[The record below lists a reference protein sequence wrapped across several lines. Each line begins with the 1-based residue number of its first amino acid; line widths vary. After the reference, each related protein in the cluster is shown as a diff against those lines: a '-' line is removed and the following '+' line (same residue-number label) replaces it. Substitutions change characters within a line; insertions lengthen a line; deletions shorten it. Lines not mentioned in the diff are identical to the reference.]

1 MKPPQRDPQMTHK
14 FKVLIKTARADGNPV
29 LEVEQGAA
37 SKGQVLRIKAIA
49 GDKYQLQEEG
59 KGQGLAPESIQVKR
73 VGKHLHILFTGSL
86 EADLIIEDYYEVN
99 SEGYNGIIGQAE
111 NGNFYEYLTQDPNEE
126 GLIGRLEDG
135 SEAVEQA
142 LGGMEV
148 SGTGAFMGVALTAF
162 NPLLAGFGLV
172 TTGAVIADAANGT
185 TAKTNMAPTEASGSV
200 TITGTARGD
209 FTTGDVVTLVI
220 KGENYSGT
228 VNASGAYSI
237 AVSGA
242 DLSGDSD
249 TTIAATLLAYDK
261 SGNLGTITASKAY
274 TLEGAVSTTV
284 SITAISNDSGIAG
297 DFITNDNNGLTVSG
311 SLSTALTAG
320 QKLWYSG
327 DNGVTWTDITSS
339 VSNTAISYADSA
351 LTSTNTVQMRV
362 QSPGSTYGAT
372 ASQLVTIDSSAPTQT
387 VVITDILDNEG
398 AVMGTVASGGVTD
411 DTSLN
416 LKGTV
421 SAGLD
426 SGEVLQVYDGSN
438 YLGNATVSGTN
449 WTFADTRTLVNT
461 QQVSYTAKV
470 GDTATNAG
478 PVSSPYTATISTS
491 APSITIDSI
500 SGDGVTDLTGGL
512 NGTYDGSERGS
523 NTNTV
528 TTKPVISGTST
539 NLEGQTITVTINGT
553 NHLATVA
560 ASGAWSVTLSVTD
573 AIALNHGNTYQ
584 VIAAATSTGGKVAT
598 DMNNGMVVNTAT
610 PDIPTV
616 LNNYS
621 GTLTPTLTGFA
632 QKSVP
637 GSPVTYVALETGDTL
652 TVTVG
657 GATYSGAIGSLPAG
671 ITYDAITKQ
680 WSLITGGT
688 GAAVPTSGTLTLAS
702 GNTYDVGVS
711 VSAGGV
717 TKTDISNAELVIN
730 TANPTITLNEI
741 STDGY
746 LNAAEAGQS
755 LTITGVTNAQVG
767 STVTLDG
774 LGVSPAP
781 TATVLAGVGGNN
793 TFSVTLTA
801 AQVSAYAIAANAG
814 SQDVTATV
822 VNQFG
827 LSGSDVENVVI
838 DISAPTFASTG
849 TDVATAQN
857 ENIATSVIVYDANAT
872 DTGSAVSYSLS
883 GTDASAFNIN
893 ASTGE
898 VTLKA
903 SPNYE
908 AKTSYSFS
916 VVATDLAGN
925 TTTKPV
931 TLAVTNVD
939 EVAPSITSA
948 ATATVAE
955 NTAATS
961 VVYTATATDTDYNPQ
976 GALSISYSLTGTDA
990 SLLTIDSSTG
1000 QVKLNAAA
1008 NYETKTS
1015 YSFNVLA
1022 TDAKGNAGSK
1032 AVSLN
1037 VTNVDEVAPSITSG
1051 ATATV
1056 AENTAATTVVYTATA
1071 SDTDYNPQGALSI
1084 SYSLTGTD
1092 ASLLTMDSITGQ
1104 VKLNAASNYET
1115 KTSYSFNVLATDA
1128 KGNAG
1133 SKAVSLNV
1141 TNVDEVAPAITSAAT
1156 ATAVNENIAAN
1167 TVVYTAAATDTDF
1180 NSPAMA
1186 TSVTYSLKAATGDVA
1201 KFSINSSTGAVTL
1214 TESPDFEL
1222 KPDYAFTV
1230 VATDAVGNF
1239 SEKAVTLAVNNLNE
1253 AVAGVSDTASIQE
1266 AGGTANATAGAVL
1279 AATTSGFS
1287 ALNVLANDTDV
1298 DSGDTK
1304 SVSAILKGTT
1314 GTASAVSAGT
1324 TSATGQSIV
1333 GDYGTLV
1340 IGADGSYTYTVTQSS
1355 ATVQALNTSS
1365 TALNDVFTYTVK
1377 DAAGLSSTATL
1388 TVAVNG
1394 ANDAPIVANA
1404 IANTTGYVGLAL
1416 SYTVPAASFS
1426 DVDSSSLTYT
1436 AVVVDAN
1443 GNELTT
1449 QPGWLS
1455 FNSSSLT
1462 LSGTPPVGTNTLRV
1476 KVTASDGALSVSD
1489 VFDIVINTASV
1500 TGQAF
1505 NDKLGQSLSFAGDVN
1520 GDGFDDVIVG
1530 APFADA
1536 YATDAGR
1543 AYVLFGSSTGLPTQV
1558 NMTALVAGTSTQG
1571 FLINGPSFND
1581 QAGYGVSAAGDVNG
1595 DGLSDLLVGAPGS
1608 DPNGV
1613 TDSGSM
1619 YVVYGKTTN
1628 SAVNLS
1634 ALTSGT
1640 STQGYVIQGLCSV
1653 FYAGTNVSDLGDVNG
1668 DGIADVLIADMASAY
1683 VVYGKT
1689 NSNTVYLSSMAGA
1702 TGSGGF
1708 VFNSGAYDLVD
1719 SANTLSAAGDV
1730 NGDGLADL
1738 IVGSAVSGRAYVIY
1752 GQSGT
1757 ARVDATAM
1765 TAGTSTA
1772 GFVINGQNAE
1782 NFAYSVSTA
1791 GDVNGDGL
1799 ADVVVGANAAT
1810 TAAGADAGK
1819 SYVVFGKTGTAA
1831 VNTTAIAAGNG
1842 GFVINGQCASDSSG
1856 ASVSYAGDING
1867 DGLADL
1873 LVSAPNGDLSSASNV
1888 GRTYVV
1894 YGKTTGTA
1902 VELSAI
1908 AAGSGGFVMNGPV
1921 AGGIIGFHVTHA
1933 GDLNGDGFDDLA
1945 VSSRSASG
1953 TGQAYIV
1960 YGASNYVSSTLALG
1974 TGSSA
1979 SEYVMGTIGN
1989 DTLVGGGGVDRFS
2002 AGAGNDTIVLTASD
2016 ISNLANN
2023 TAASVKARVDGGGG
2037 FDTLRL
2043 SGGTNLDMTA
2053 ISNVAA
2059 MANDGTSRIHS
2070 IERIDMATDTAA
2082 NTLSIAARD
2091 VKDMAGLNSIYTGTA
2106 SDDGKT
2112 WTNVSG
2118 GTALSATT
2126 KFHQVVVDGTS
2137 SDTVNLKGSGWTN
2150 AGTVNDG
2157 SSNYLVYQNTATA
2170 SQVIVKTGVVVN
2182 QNVAPVVID
2191 LNRDGMLS
2199 YGQVAMDV
2207 NGDGHLDRTAWA
2219 GAQDGVLVWDKLADG
2234 LVHNNSQYAFAQYAT
2249 TYRFDALG
2257 NARAATDLEGLADTF
2272 DTNHDGLFNAADAK
2286 FAEFKVWQDANQNGV
2301 SDAGEVHSLNDL
2313 GLASIHL
2320 ISDGVVRTPF
2330 AGVTE
2335 AGQTT
2340 ATATDGSS
2348 VLVSDAGFAYSALA
2362 YSAETVSGLGAHID
2376 LLGTNMQLDLS
2387 SFVAMHT
2394 PVAAVDLSGTGANTL
2409 KLTLHDVMA
2418 IAPSNGVHTLKLT
2431 GDADDAVHLVAHE
2444 WRNTGTTVTEDHH
2457 TYTVYSAHNNGSAQL
2472 LIDQAMLHWAHLN

>member
-1 MKPPQRDPQMTHK
+1 MTHK

-172 TTGAVIADAANGT
+172 TTGA
-185 TAKTNMAPTEASGSV
+185 
-200 TITGTARGD
+200 
-209 FTTGDVVTLVI
+209 
-220 KGENYSGT
+220 
-228 VNASGAYSI
+228 
-237 AVSGA
+237 
-242 DLSGDSD
+242 
-249 TTIAATLLAYDK
+249 
-261 SGNLGTITASKAY
+261 
-274 TLEGAVSTTV
+274 
-284 SITAISNDSGIAG
+284 
-297 DFITNDNNGLTVSG
+297 
-311 SLSTALTAG
+311 
-320 QKLWYSG
+320 LWYSG

-1037 VTNVDEVAPSITSG
+1037 VTNVDEVAP
-1051 ATATV
+1051 
-1056 AENTAATTVVYTATA
+1056 
-1071 SDTDYNPQGALSI
+1071 
-1084 SYSLTGTD
+1084 
-1092 ASLLTMDSITGQ
+1092 
-1104 VKLNAASNYET
+1104 
-1115 KTSYSFNVLATDA
+1115 
-1128 KGNAG
+1128 
-1133 SKAVSLNV
+1133 
-1141 TNVDEVAPAITSAAT
+1141 AITSAAT

-1287 ALNVLANDTDV
+1287 ALNVLALNLALDGRIGAAKPPPQRRAPPRFPAGYAALTRPTYISIYRFQVSMLPTDSQRPDPDTLLAQV
-1298 DSGDTK
+1298 QAQERKAARGRLRIYFGA
-1304 SVSAILKGTT
+1304 SAGVGKTYAMLSAARKLAAAGQAVLVGVVETH
-1314 GTASAVSAGT
+1314 GRSETASLLDGLELLPLKEVAYRGKVLREFDLDAALERRPPLILMDELAHSNAPGSRHPKRWQDVEELLDAGIDVLT
-1324 TSATGQSIV
+1324 TV
-1333 GDYGTLV
+1333 N
-1340 IGADGSYTYTVTQSS
+1340 
-1355 ATVQALNTSS
+1355 VQHLDS
-1365 TALNDVFTYTVK
+1365 LNDVVGGITGIRVNETVPDTVF
-1377 DAAGLSSTATL
+1377 DAADEVVLVDIPADELLARLKSGRVYQGQQAERARTNFFRKGNL
-1388 TVAVNG
+1388 
-1394 ANDAPIVANA
+1394 
-1404 IANTTGYVGLAL
+1404 IALRELAL
-1416 SYTVPAASFS
+1416 RRTADRVEDDVRAYRVEQSIGAIWKTGASLLCCVGPRAGCEHVVRSAARLAGQLGTEWHAVYIETPALQRLPEAQRERI
-1426 DVDSSSLTYT
+1426 LKTLKLAQELGAAT
-1436 AVVVDAN
+1436 AV
-1443 GNELTT
+1443 LTGGDVAAT
-1449 QPGWLS
+1449 ALEYARSHNLSRIALGRGRPGW
-1455 FNSSSLT
+1455 
-1462 LSGTPPVGTNTLRV
+1462 PW
-1476 KVTASDGALSVSD
+1476 
-1489 VFDIVINTASV
+1489 
-1500 TGQAF
+1500 
-1505 NDKLGQSLSFAGDVN
+1505 
-1520 GDGFDDVIVG
+1520 
-1530 APFADA
+1530 
-1536 YATDAGR
+1536 R
-1543 AYVLFGSSTGLPTQV
+1543 A
-1558 NMTALVAGTSTQG
+1558 AH
-1571 FLINGPSFND
+1571 I
-1581 QAGYGVSAAGDVNG
+1581 
-1595 DGLSDLLVGAPGS
+1595 
-1608 DPNGV
+1608 
-1613 TDSGSM
+1613 
-1619 YVVYGKTTN
+1619 
-1628 SAVNLS
+1628 
-1634 ALTSGT
+1634 
-1640 STQGYVIQGLCSV
+1640 
-1653 FYAGTNVSDLGDVNG
+1653 
-1668 DGIADVLIADMASAY
+1668 
-1683 VVYGKT
+1683 
-1689 NSNTVYLSSMAGA
+1689 
-1702 TGSGGF
+1702 
-1708 VFNSGAYDLVD
+1708 
-1719 SANTLSAAGDV
+1719 
-1730 NGDGLADL
+1730 
-1738 IVGSAVSGRAYVIY
+1738 R
-1752 GQSGT
+1752 
-1757 ARVDATAM
+1757 R
-1765 TAGTSTA
+1765 
-1772 GFVINGQNAE
+1772 
-1782 NFAYSVSTA
+1782 
-1791 GDVNGDGL
+1791 
-1799 ADVVVGANAAT
+1799 
-1810 TAAGADAGK
+1810 
-1819 SYVVFGKTGTAA
+1819 
-1831 VNTTAIAAGNG
+1831 
-1842 GFVINGQCASDSSG
+1842 
-1856 ASVSYAGDING
+1856 
-1867 DGLADL
+1867 
-1873 LVSAPNGDLSSASNV
+1873 
-1888 GRTYVV
+1888 
-1894 YGKTTGTA
+1894 
-1902 VELSAI
+1902 
-1908 AAGSGGFVMNGPV
+1908 
-1921 AGGIIGFHVTHA
+1921 
-1933 GDLNGDGFDDLA
+1933 
-1945 VSSRSASG
+1945 
-1953 TGQAYIV
+1953 
-1960 YGASNYVSSTLALG
+1960 
-1974 TGSSA
+1974 
-1979 SEYVMGTIGN
+1979 
-1989 DTLVGGGGVDRFS
+1989 
-2002 AGAGNDTIVLTASD
+2002 
-2016 ISNLANN
+2016 
-2023 TAASVKARVDGGGG
+2023 
-2037 FDTLRL
+2037 
-2043 SGGTNLDMTA
+2043 
-2053 ISNVAA
+2053 
-2059 MANDGTSRIHS
+2059 
-2070 IERIDMATDTAA
+2070 
-2082 NTLSIAARD
+2082 
-2091 VKDMAGLNSIYTGTA
+2091 MAGLA
-2106 SDDGKT
+2106 PD
-2112 WTNVSG
+2112 
-2118 GTALSATT
+2118 
-2126 KFHQVVVDGTS
+2126 VD
-2137 SDTVNLKGSGWTN
+2137 
-2150 AGTVNDG
+2150 
-2157 SSNYLVYQNTATA
+2157 
-2170 SQVIVKTGVVVN
+2170 
-2182 QNVAPVVID
+2182 
-2191 LNRDGMLS
+2191 
-2199 YGQVAMDV
+2199 
-2207 NGDGHLDRTAWA
+2207 
-2219 GAQDGVLVWDKLADG
+2219 
-2234 LVHNNSQYAFAQYAT
+2234 
-2249 TYRFDALG
+2249 
-2257 NARAATDLEGLADTF
+2257 
-2272 DTNHDGLFNAADAK
+2272 
-2286 FAEFKVWQDANQNGV
+2286 
-2301 SDAGEVHSLNDL
+2301 
-2313 GLASIHL
+2313 L
-2320 ISDGVVRTPF
+2320 I
-2330 AGVTE
+2330 E
-2335 AGQTT
+2335 I
-2340 ATATDGSS
+2340 
-2348 VLVSDAGFAYSALA
+2348 GFASRRSAP
-2362 YSAETVSGLGAHID
+2362 AEAAGRRHRLRHQRQHGARR
-2376 LLGTNMQLDLS
+2376 LL
-2387 SFVAMHT
+2387 
-2394 PVAAVDLSGTGANTL
+2394 P
-2409 KLTLHDVMA
+2409 
-2418 IAPSNGVHTLKLT
+2418 
-2431 GDADDAVHLVAHE
+2431 
-2444 WRNTGTTVTEDHH
+2444 
-2457 TYTVYSAHNNGSAQL
+2457 
-2472 LIDQAMLHWAHLN
+2472 